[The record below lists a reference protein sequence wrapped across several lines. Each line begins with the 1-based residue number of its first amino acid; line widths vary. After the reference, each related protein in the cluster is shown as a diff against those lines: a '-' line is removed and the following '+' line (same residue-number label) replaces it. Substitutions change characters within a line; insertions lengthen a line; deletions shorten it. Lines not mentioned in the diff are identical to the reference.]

1 MFGMMFS
8 DWGHGLMLLGV
19 CWYLRLGWVFYMM
32 GFMSVYC
39 GVVYNEFFGMKVIRC
54 EEMGILHA
62 EWGVAENGLNFEN
75 SLKMKISMVVALVHM
90 VFGLILKI
98 VN

>member
-1 MFGMMFS
+1 
-8 DWGHGLMLLGV
+8 MLLGV
-19 CWYLRLGWVFYMM
+19 CWYLRLGWIFYMM

-62 EWGVAENGLNFEN
+62 EWGVA
-75 SLKMKISMVVALVHM
+75 
-90 VFGLILKI
+90 
-98 VN
+98 